1 MKTPRLTTRMALM
14 ALLLGLML
22 GGAWQGAARGNPWS
36 HQPVRMNVNDAPLW
50 VMVWPRGSRVFPAT
64 GAWRSVPEWLRE
76 TGAVAAI
83 NGGFFNHSDG
93 EPVSY
98 VRQDGRLVDDPKGN
112 RALMTN
118 PELRPALPLILNARA
133 AWFVGSEGWGIAP
146 WGTISPDVQDALQAG
161 PVLLPEPSLEKEA
174 FRLRR
179 RDGTWRDGIQSARR
193 ARRSAIG
200 LRADGSMVWVVA
212 GGPGLDIRQLAHAM
226 KQLSCVQAMAL
237 DGGSS
242 STLAWRGPDERIHW
256 GPDDTKATARVR
268 SVLLVFLPGV
278 R

>member
-1 MKTPRLTTRMALM
+1 M

-118 PELRPALPLILNARA
+118 PELRSALPLILNARA